1 MHFSSIERC
10 RAESYF
16 QLGDFFL
23 KETFWHRESVTR
35 GELMPGQQAWDNL
48 QPGWA
53 PHPFFFFFLQELSVP
68 TLLSNREISLT
79 PSQGSVWPLP
89 GLGLLGLDTRPISL
103 LQAMGMLRLER
114 NLEVMCHL
122 KVTKT

>member
-16 QLGDFFL
+16 QLGDFFFL

-35 GELMPGQQAWDNL
+35 GELMPGQQACDGL
-48 QPGWA
+48 RIL
-53 PHPFFFFFLQELSVP
+53 FFFFLQELSVP

-103 LQAMGMLRLER
+103 LRAMGMLRLER